1 MFLQRA
7 EVWFQDL
14 YDGSQLS
21 VTPFLGDQTS
31 SGRHWK
37 NMVHIHTWSQHTHSH
52 RIVGMGKGD
61 GSRVVGE
68 GVNMIQTHCTNCQG
82 TNKN

>member
-7 EVWFQDL
+7 EVCFQDL
-14 YDGSQLS
+14 SDGSQLS

-52 RIVGMGKGD
+52 RVVGMGKEMALKSCRRGGEYD
-61 GSRVVGE
+61 PDTLYKLSR
-68 GVNMIQTHCTNCQG
+68 T
-82 TNKN
+82 